1 MNKSNTKSR
10 KSKELSLTV
19 DGVWGIAKSI
29 GNKVR
34 ESKLTV
40 RID

>member
-1 MNKSNTKSR
+1 MNKSNTKTK
-10 KSKELSLTV
+10 KSKQVSLTV

-29 GNKVR
+29 GTKVR

>member
-1 MNKSNTKSR
+1 MNKSNTKSK
-10 KSKELSLTV
+10 KSRQVSLTV

-34 ESKLTV
+34 DSKLTI